1 MSSALLD
8 VAHVSKIFTRG
19 GLFSSRR
26 IVAVNDV
33 SFQIDAERPEIFAII
48 GESGS
53 GKTTLSRMIL
63 NIEKPTSGVVVFEG
77 IDLVTVRNSADRL
90 AFMH

>member
-1 MSSALLD
+1 MNNALLD
-8 VAHVSKIFTRG
+8 VSQVSKIFTRG
-19 GLFSSRR
+19 GLLSSRR
-26 IVAVNDV
+26 VVAVNDV

-63 NIEKPTSGVVVFEG
+63 NIEKPTRGGRGVRRHRSGDG
-77 IDLVTVRNSADRL
+77 PKHR
-90 AFMH
+90 